1 MSLEKNQLYTSLGA
15 KTFNKVLPQNSYQ
28 TTFKNLKE
36 TLDDARKGYD
46 VSDEQWRMALC
57 EELKECLSFDELND
71 CLEAL
76 FKLEHLMDEV
86 DKDLEGESPHLEE
99 FYRHL
104 SPSLLRVLWEVS
116 HERLDFEGQKERW
129 LEALR
134 VSLEEELYV
143 WQEKISNKSELS
155 KKT

>member
-1 MSLEKNQLYTSLGA
+1 MSFEKNQLYTSLGA
-15 KTFNKVLPQNSYQ
+15 KTFNRVLPQNYPQNNS
-28 TTFKNLKE
+28 KNLKQSLE
-36 TLDDARKGYD
+36 EFHKGFD
-46 VSDEQWRMALC
+46 ISHEQWGMSLC
-57 EELKECLSFDELND
+57 EDLKECLSYDDLNE
-71 CLEAL
+71 CLESL
-76 FKLEHLMDEV
+76 FKLEHLMAEV
-86 DKDLEGESPHLEE
+86 DEELEGQAPHLEE

-116 HERLDFEGQKERW
+116 HEKLDIEGQKERW

-143 WQEKISNKSELS
+143 WQEKMFHKNELV